1 MIVRQA
7 ARTDW
12 AALREVRL
20 AALADAPAAFA
31 STLDLERELDDA
43 EWRRRAGA
51 SPWFAAWDGTEPVG
65 LVVVLGPDADRAG
78 WQLVSMWASPQ
89 VRGRGVADQLVA
101 AATGYVRERGGT
113 RVTLWVADENERAQ
127 GFYRRAG
134 FRPTGT
140 RQAYRRADGSTL
152 HEAELARDL

>member
-7 ARTDW
+7 ARADW
-12 AALREVRL
+12 AALRDVRL

-31 STLDLERELDDA
+31 STLDAEREFDDA
-43 EWRRRAGA
+43 EWQRRAGA
-51 SPWFAAWDGTEPVG
+51 SPWFAAWAGTEPVG
-65 LVVVLGPDADRAG
+65 LVVVLVPDAARPG

-101 AATGYVRERGGT
+101 AATGYVREQGGT

-134 FRPTGT
+134 FRPTGN

-152 HEAELARDL
+152 AEAEFALDL